1 MEQWKVIPDILTLAK
16 AMGAGMPLGA
26 FISSRKIMQT
36 LSIDPPL
43 SHVTTFGGHPVSC
56 AAALA
61 GLDVLTHQDLPKR
74 AASIGENLQTALRQL
89 AETYPVIVEV
99 RGRGMMIGLEMVN
112 ARTTA
117 RLVQRARGLG
127 LILGWTLHSDR
138 VIRIAPPL
146 TLSEAEMAQGLSII
160 ETILSDR

>member
-16 AMGAGMPLGA
+16 AMGGGMPLGA

-74 AASIGENLQTALRQL
+74 AKWIGDNLQTALKQL
-89 AETYPVIVEV
+89 AETYPVIAEV

-112 ARTTA
+112 AKTTA
-117 RLVQRARGLG
+117 RLVHRARELG

-138 VIRIAPPL
+138 IIRIAPPL